1 MTGAGYRRVD
11 SLAAVRVRVRERS
24 DFTQQELQGLL
35 RWLATAYDDGPWRTA
50 HWAELGTGPHVLAE
64 DDTGALLAHACIA
77 WVPMRIGDL
86 DLCAGYLED
95 VATRADA
102 RGLGYGSAVVR
113 AAHALIKADADLGFL
128 ATGSQP
134 FYERLGWVRWRGPSS
149 VRERDGS
156 CTRTPDEDA
165 SLMALLFERTPAVSV
180 DAPVM
185 RPRRDP
191 DEAW

>member
-1 MTGAGYRRVD
+1 
-11 SLAAVRVRVRERS
+11 VRERS
-24 DFTQQELQGLL
+24 DFTQEELQGLL
-35 RWLATAYDDGPWRTA
+35 RWLADAYDDGPWRPA
-50 HWAELGTGPHVLAE
+50 HWAELGPGPHVIVV
-64 DDTGALLAHACIA
+64 DDAGTLLAHACIA
-77 WVPMRIGDL
+77 WLPVRIGDL
-86 DLCAGYLED
+86 DLRAGYLED
-95 VATRADA
+95 VATRADV

-113 AAHALIKADADLGFL
+113 AAHILIEADADVGFL

-134 FYERLGWVRWRGPSS
+134 FYEGLGWVRWRGPSS

-156 CTRTPDEDA
+156 FTRTPEEDA
-165 SLMALLFERTPAVSV
+165 SLMALLFEGTPALSV